1 MKTMNR
7 ETTEKLYFSIVTIF
21 AFTVAF
27 IIFITLTITG
37 PDIDPNQSAG
47 VAYAQMSLLNGNT
60 SLAAMIGNITL
71 PSNNDTATT
80 SGANATGTNAT
91 GIQTD
96 LLAQNITSANVF
108 TKENTTTPISPTG
121 ISTQAERAPPSNR
134 IVNNT
139 VSTAN
144 AINTNITTEGA
155 MTPASSED
163 NNMTGKN
170 NGTNTSKGQTMNTT
184 ANTSGNNSINQ
195 GVAPTTTTKADQQQQ
210 LKNDTAN
217 PLTDL
222 GKKIGDIFGQGSSK

>member
-7 ETTEKLYFSIVTIF
+7 ETTKKLCFSIVTIF

-27 IIFITLTITG
+27 IIFTTLTITG
-37 PDIDPNQSAG
+37 PNIDPNQSAG
-47 VAYAQMSLLNGNT
+47 VADAQMSLLNGNT

-71 PSNNDTATT
+71 PSTNDTAII
-80 SGANATGTNAT
+80 SAANATGTNAT
-91 GIQTD
+91 SIQKD

-139 VSTAN
+139 VSTTN

-155 MTPASSED
+155 MTPTSSED
-163 NNMTGKN
+163 NNMTGKTN
-170 NGTNTSKGQTMNTT
+170 STNTSKGQTMNTT
-184 ANTSGNNSINQ
+184 VNTSGNNSINQ
-195 GVAPTTTTKADQQQQ
+195 GVAPTATKADQQQ
-210 LKNDTAN
+210 LKTDTAN
-217 PLTDL
+217 PLTDI